1 MKKDIPPYF
10 KEKFFTQ
17 DVSDF
22 SKYKYLKI
30 IHDEEFIKGPGSGD
44 QKFQLAQY
52 IKLAYKLKLKL
63 ELPQRLLAPQH
74 QTVGELKGQWTPMH
88 WPDFIDFNKSSIFED
103 SLSNFFVE
111 KIPQQ
116 EDSNILY
123 VKNLT
128 YGDRKLMSEWAQ
140 YISELIPTLPKQK
153 GQGLFWSRSEKII
166 NLANQITSKY
176 PNDFNAVIQIRR
188 GDKLY
193 PNDRT
198 FMHIGGPAMYDKLTQ
213 PENILLKI
221 KQHEWFNPEKNQP
234 IYVMTDML
242 EGDPVIEGLNK
253 SEYNFK
259 YCYDFP
265 ELMDLKLKNNYLLY
279 DVEIYLKEMA
289 KYSIFRNFWFEGHRI
304 NS

>member
-1 MKKDIPPYF
+1 MDSCIGLILLILIKV
-10 KEKFFTQ
+10 Q
-17 DVSDF
+17 F
-22 SKYKYLKI
+22 SK
-30 IHDEEFIKGPGSGD
+30 
-44 QKFQLAQY
+44 
-52 IKLAYKLKLKL
+52 
-63 ELPQRLLAPQH
+63 
-74 QTVGELKGQWTPMH
+74 T
-88 WPDFIDFNKSSIFED
+88 
-103 SLSNFFVE
+103 LSNFFVE

-213 PENILLKI
+213 PENILSKI
-221 KQHEWFNPEKNQP
+221 KQHKWFNPEKNQP

-259 YCYDFP
+259 YCYNFP